1 MLDKAELLEKATVVL
16 KMALRNRERRV
27 GSWFLLL
34 KLTHCQVREQ
44 QKRNKPIVTSSQ

>member
-1 MLDKAELLEKATVVL
+1 MLETITNVIKK
-16 KMALRNRERRV
+16 ALRNRERRV

-44 QKRNKPIVTSSQ
+44 QKRTMPIVTSRRDKQH